1 MTLVSNGC
9 DCVLLPKEM
18 FIHNA
23 TTSYIRDL
31 RKQIIPYPKFNEIL
45 KSYNEFSSWQKY
57 SSKLSREMIVG
68 TKRYSINEK
77 YRKQIQLENDENYM
91 LKSSFF

>member
-57 SSKLSREMIVG
+57 SSKLSREMIVN

-77 YRKQIQLENDENYM
+77 YRKQIQLEDDENYM